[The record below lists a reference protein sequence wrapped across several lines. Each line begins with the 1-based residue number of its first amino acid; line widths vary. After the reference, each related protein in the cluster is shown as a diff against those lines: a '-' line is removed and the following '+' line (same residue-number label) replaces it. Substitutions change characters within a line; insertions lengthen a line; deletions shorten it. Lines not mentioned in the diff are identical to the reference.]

1 MRALLSV
8 ENKEGLVSFAQGLQA
23 LGMELIST
31 GRTAATLAA
40 ASIPVKQ
47 VSEITGFPEILG
59 GRVKTLHPAIHGG
72 ILAKRDDPHHLAQLA
87 ELDITPI
94 DLVVCNLYPFVE
106 SISQPGITLEQAL
119 EQIDIGGVTLLRAA
133 AKNFQYVTVVARPQ
147 DYELVL
153 KQLQEHGAVQPETR
167 RRLAAVAFQHTASY
181 DTSIA
186 TYLRQVGTHAPSQ
199 EEVTAALE
207 QGHSP
212 SQHQL
217 EAELFP
223 DELTIP
229 LEKLQPLRYG
239 ENPHQLAAFYLWKK
253 AGASAASDPGRP
265 AQGRTSGSLVPST
278 SQHMA
283 TVAGAKMLQGKELSF
298 NNILDLDAALSTV
311 ASFTAPTAVIIK
323 HTNPCGLAC
332 DHHLVEAYRRA
343 HQGDSVSAYGG
354 IIGFNRI
361 VDEDTAGELAPIFYE
376 AIIAPGYSPQAL
388 EILRKKK
395 NLRLLATNSHIGPP
409 ASKGDYAL
417 WQLDVRR
424 VSGGLLIQTPD
435 LITEQEVQYRVV
447 SEREP
452 NLEEVT
458 DLLFAWKA
466 VKHVKSNAIVLAKK
480 LTLIGVGAGQTN
492 RVYSVQ
498 IAVDKA
504 ADRARGSV
512 LASDAYFPFPDS
524 VEAAAKAGVTA
535 IIQPGGSIRDEESI
549 RMANRYAIAMLVT
562 GQRHFRH

>member
-8 ENKEGLVSFAQGLQA
+8 ANKEGLISFAQGLHA
-23 LGMELIST
+23 LGAEIIST
-31 GRTAATLAA
+31 GGTAAALAA
-40 ASIPVKQ
+40 AALPVKQ
-47 VSEITGFPEILG
+47 VSDLTGFPEILG
-59 GRVKTLHPAIHGG
+59 GRVKTLHPSIHGG
-72 ILAKRDDPHHLAQLA
+72 ILAKRDEPGQMA
-87 ELDITPI
+87 ELAAHRIVPI

-106 SISQPGITLEQAL
+106 TVSQPGIPLEEAL

-133 AKNFQYVTVVARPQ
+133 AKNFPAVIVVVRPQ

-153 KQLQEHGAVQPETR
+153 QHLQPAGMIPLGLRRQLATY
-167 RRLAAVAFQHTASY
+167 AFQHTASY
-181 DTSIA
+181 DSYIA
-186 TYLRQVGTHAPSQ
+186 TYLRQLDKRLFLDEIEAAQEGTSRLNQ
-199 EEVTAALE
+199 TE
-207 QGHSP
+207 
-212 SQHQL
+212 L
-217 EAELFP
+217 EAALFP

-229 LEKLQPLRYG
+229 LEKVQPLRYG
-239 ENPHQLAAFYLWKK
+239 ENPHQLGAFYIWKK
-253 AGASAASDPGRP
+253 VGAFAEDAGRP
-265 AQGRTSGSLVPST
+265 AQGRKSGSLVPST
-278 SQHMA
+278 PQHMP
-283 TVAGAKMLQGKELSF
+283 TVAGAMFLQGKELSF
-298 NNILDLDAALSTV
+298 NNILDLDAALNTV
-311 ASFTAPTAVIIK
+311 ASFTAPAAVIIK

-332 DHHLVEAYRRA
+332 DQRLVDAYRRA
-343 HQGDSVSAYGG
+343 HQGDTVSAYGG
-354 IIGFNRI
+354 IIGFNRT
-361 VDEDTAGELAPIFYE
+361 VDETTASELVPIFYE
-376 AIIAPGYSPQAL
+376 AIIAPGYTPQAL
-388 EILRKKK
+388 DILQKKK

-409 ASKGDYAL
+409 ALKSDIAP

-424 VSGGLLIQTPD
+424 VSGGLLVQTPD
-435 LITEQEVQYRVV
+435 LISEQEVHYQVV

-480 LTLIGVGAGQTN
+480 LMVIGVGAGQTN

-504 ADRARGSV
+504 GDRARGSV
-512 LASDAYFPFPDS
+512 LASDAYFPFPDG
-524 VEAAAKAGVTA
+524 VETAAKAGVTA